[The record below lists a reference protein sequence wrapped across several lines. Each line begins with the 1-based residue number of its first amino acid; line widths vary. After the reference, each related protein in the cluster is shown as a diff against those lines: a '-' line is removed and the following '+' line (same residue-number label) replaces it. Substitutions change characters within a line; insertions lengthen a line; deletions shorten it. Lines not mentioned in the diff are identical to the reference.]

1 MQNTATIPM
10 ESLLAMLSGMSLNDR
25 RWLAEQ
31 LTEQIEREATETA
44 KSWNDFLAKGSLWE
58 DDSNERLD
66 AALACFHK
74 DWGGDKDP
82 EEDLILVTGNIKHF
96 DRVPGL
102 KVENWMV
109 EG

>member
-82 EEDLILVTGNIKHF
+82 AEIAEELRQGAEMVND
-96 DRVPGL
+96 
-102 KVENWMV
+102 VETW
-109 EG
+109 